1 MIERILGET
10 LASAKDGAPSGS
22 DRDYDAAVGN
32 TESLSV
38 TVSAPEADV
47 LAFLRDIDNQK
58 NWFPGNIDSEV
69 LERDADGLPARARLV
84 NDVKVAKDEFLLDY
98 THTGDG
104 FSWVLV
110 KPTSVQKSQVG
121 SWQVRGIDN
130 DHSEVTMTLT
140 VDTSLPLPGFVQK
153 RIIKD
158 TIKGAVAG
166 LAKQF

>member
-1 MIERILGET
+1 V
-10 LASAKDGAPSGS
+10 AQ
-22 DRDYDAAVGN
+22 

-38 TVSAPEADV
+38 TVGAPAAAV
-47 LAFLRDIDNQK
+47 LAFLRDIDSQK

-98 THTGDG
+98 THTNDG

-121 SWQVRGIDN
+121 SWHVIDV
-130 DHSEVTMTLT
+130 DDERSEVTMTLT

-158 TIKGAVAG
+158 TIKGALSG

>member
-1 MIERILGET
+1 VAHT
-10 LASAKDGAPSGS
+10 ASLSATVGAP
-22 DRDYDAAVGN
+22 A
-32 TESLSV
+32 
-38 TVSAPEADV
+38 ADV

-58 NWFPGNIDSEV
+58 NWFPGNVDSEV
-69 LERDADGLPARARLV
+69 LERDAAGLPARARLV

-98 THTGDG
+98 THTNDG

-121 SWQVRGIDN
+121 SWHVIDLG
-130 DHSEVTMTLT
+130 DDGSEVTMTLT

-158 TIKGAVAG
+158 TIKGALAG

>member
-1 MIERILGET
+1 M
-10 LASAKDGAPSGS
+10 AH
-22 DRDYDAAVGN
+22 
-32 TESLSV
+32 TESMSV
-38 TVSAPEADV
+38 TVDAPAADV

-58 NWFPGNIDSEV
+58 NWFPGNKDSVV
-69 LERDADGLPARARLV
+69 LERDTDGLPARARLV

-98 THTGDG
+98 THTDDG

-110 KPTSVQKSQVG
+110 APTSVQKSQVG
-121 SWQVRGIDN
+121 SWHVLDVGGDRT
-130 DHSEVTMTLT
+130 EVTMTLT

-158 TIKGAVAG
+158 TLKGATSG

>member
-1 MIERILGET
+1 V
-10 LASAKDGAPSGS
+10 AQ
-22 DRDYDAAVGN
+22 

-38 TVSAPEADV
+38 TVGAPAAAV
-47 LAFLRDIDNQK
+47 LAFLRDIDSQK

-98 THTGDG
+98 THTNDG

-121 SWQVRGIDN
+121 SWQVIDV
-130 DHSEVTMTLT
+130 DDDGSEVTMTLT

-158 TIKGAVAG
+158 TIKGALSG